1 MCLERWVTI
10 AVLTYNRRE
19 QVLRTLAAL
28 SAVAGD
34 CSIVVVDNGSRDG
47 TPAAIAKVFPSIR
60 LISLRRNI
68 GAAARNAAVA
78 QIATP
83 YVAFCD
89 DDTQWE
95 PRALEQ
101 AVQILEAAPQVA
113 VLSARVIVGPEGRLD
128 PTCAHMENSPLP
140 REGLPGP
147 QLLGFMAGACVM
159 RVQAFNEAEGYW
171 APFFIGGEE
180 ELMALDLV
188 QKGWC
193 IVYAQQVVSRHFPS
207 SLRDSGL
214 RNRLLAR
221 NAIWVAWMR
230 RPWVRAWRET
240 TLQLRKAY
248 LQRDF
253 WSVALHAMAGLPR
266 ALANRKLISQRVE
279 TMRTQLD
286 NHRPPP

>member
-1 MCLERWVTI
+1 MHPEHWVTI

-28 SAVAGD
+28 SALACGRG
-34 CSIVVVDNGSRDG
+34 IIVVDNGSADG
-47 TPAAIAKVFPSIR
+47 TPAVIAKAFPSIR

-68 GAAARNAAVA
+68 GAAARNAAVS
-78 QIATP
+78 QITTP

-95 PRALEQ
+95 PQALER

-113 VLSARVIVGPEGRLD
+113 VLSARVLVGLDGRLD
-128 PTCAHMENSPLP
+128 PACADMDNSPLP
-140 REGLPGP
+140 REGLPGT

-159 RVQAFNEAEGYW
+159 RVQAFNEAGGYW
-171 APFFIGGEE
+171 PPFFIGGEE

-193 IVYAQQVVSRHFPS
+193 IVYAQQVVTRHFPS

-214 RNRLLAR
+214 RKRLLAR
-221 NAIWVAWMR
+221 PGESQAYIAEGGNDESAI
-230 RPWVRAWRET
+230 
-240 TLQLRKAY
+240 
-248 LQRDF
+248 
-253 WSVALHAMAGLPR
+253 G
-266 ALANRKLISQRVE
+266 
-279 TMRTQLD
+279 
-286 NHRPPP
+286 